1 MNSGELSNNLLYIFS
16 RAVDLDR
23 PAILRWES
31 WLAAAIMML
40 AVLVG
45 AAALLAARMIFDA
58 LRSSEVTK

>member
-1 MNSGELSNNLLYIFS
+1 MNSGELSDNLFYIFS

-31 WLAAAIMML
+31 WLAVAIMMM
-40 AVLVG
+40 AVLVATG
-45 AAALLAARMIFDA
+45 VILAARMIFDA

>member
-16 RAVDLDR
+16 RVVDLDR

>member
-1 MNSGELSNNLLYIFS
+1 MNSGELSDNLFYIFS

-45 AAALLAARMIFDA
+45 AAALLAARMSFDA